1 MLGWKTG
8 TGLVIAN
15 MVGAGVFLSMG
26 FMAQDLGP
34 GQILV
39 VWLVGALLAFAG
51 VGTYAAAARL
61 VPHSGG
67 EYRYLSNL
75 LHPSVGYLAGWASL
89 LVGFSAPIAVDA
101 YAVGAF
107 STTLGF
113 PVDPRVTGAVVIV
126 AVSVMHGLTG
136 RSSRA
141 LQNVLVVVKLA
152 LIIGFVCVG
161 MAYGDHRFPA
171 WHPPH
176 DTATNAT
183 LFGAFATSLFYVAF
197 AFSGW
202 NAAAYAAGDFHEPKK
217 HVPRAMLIGCAL
229 VALLYLLLNWVFIA
243 NLTPE
248 SSAVVFDYDTA
259 HVTLGHVVAQ
269 QIAGDTAATI
279 ISVVIII
286 AFISA
291 ISAMVFTGPRVYAAM
306 ARDGYLPRTLAAE
319 DKRPPR
325 AALIFQ
331 AGIALVIL
339 FAYELQQVLSNVG
352 AMLMLFSGL
361 VALALFLVPRD
372 KPRAERPGP
381 VALTCAGIY
390 LGATSVLL
398 VIGFRES
405 LHLVA
410 WVGGICVVGLIAYV
424 ISEATRKPQVPVPV
438 RVEAE
443 DVPTLRPEPVS
454 SDDLG

>member
-1 MLGWKTG
+1 
-8 TGLVIAN
+8 

-39 VWLVGALLAFAG
+39 VWLVGAVLAFAG
-51 VGTYAAAARL
+51 VGTYSAAARL
-61 VPHSGG
+61 VPQSGG
-67 EYRYLSNL
+67 EYKYLSNL

-107 STTLGF
+107 GNTLGF
-113 PVDPRVTGAVVIV
+113 GIDPRVTGAILI
-126 AVSVMHGLTG
+126 VSVSLIHGFTG
-136 RSSRA
+136 TTSRW
-141 LQNVLVVVKLA
+141 LQNGLVVLKLA
-152 LIIGFVCVG
+152 LIVGFVGVG
-161 MAYGDHRFPA
+161 LAYGNNSFPA
-171 WHPPH
+171 W
-176 DTATNAT
+176 NAQHEAPEPT
-183 LFGAFATSLFYVAF
+183 LFGAWATSLFYVAF

-202 NAAAYAAGDFHEPKK
+202 NAAAYAAGDFHDPKR
-217 HVPRAMLIGCAL
+217 HVPRAMLIGCAA
-229 VALLYLLLNWVFIA
+229 VALLYLALNWVFVA

-248 SSAVVFDYDTA
+248 TAAVVFDYDTT

-269 QIAGDTAATI
+269 QIAGDAAATI
-279 ISVVIII
+279 MSVVIMA
-286 AFISA
+286 AFVSA
-291 ISAMVFTGPRVYAAM
+291 ISAMIFTGPRVYAAM

-339 FAYELQQVLSNVG
+339 FAYELQQVLANVG

-361 VALALFLVPRD
+361 VALSIFLVPRD
-372 KPRAERPGP
+372 RPPGERPGTLGL
-381 VALTCAGIY
+381 ACAGVY

-398 VIGFRES
+398 IIGFRES
-405 LHLVA
+405 AHLLVWVA
-410 WVGGICVVGLIAYV
+410 GIVVIGLIAYA
-424 ISEATRKPQVPVPV
+424 ISEVTRRSATPTPVPV
-438 RVEAE
+438 EIEEPA
-443 DVPTLRPEPVS
+443 PTTLRPEPVS